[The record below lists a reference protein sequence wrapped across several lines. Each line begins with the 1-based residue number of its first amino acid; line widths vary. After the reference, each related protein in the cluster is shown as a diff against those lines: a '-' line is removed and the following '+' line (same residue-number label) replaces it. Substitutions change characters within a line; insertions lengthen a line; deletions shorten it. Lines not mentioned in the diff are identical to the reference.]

1 MTWKINTT
9 FITTVDH
16 NVGDDFV
23 REGLKYLLK
32 RCFKGAALHFE
43 NIHKHS
49 PITSRFGFEKRKN
62 LKKANKIDRRMPL
75 WMTKDRILQADI
87 VIQSGAPVYW
97 CHDAVKSHCY
107 QNEWFSPLI
116 RRRFLRNKNARLLNL
131 AAGSC
136 QTYFS
141 DGSEFCPACNAYIQ
155 EFYDL
160 AAVTTLRDKVAANI
174 LHNIGLHAPLVPC
187 SSIFAPDEYGLKR
200 GEGDYAV
207 VNYMPL
213 AAHYDFGQNIDA
225 RQWRDIFSRF
235 YFELKKEERVVFAC
249 HDLNEKKAALSI
261 DPNADI
267 FFAENDF
274 VAYMKFYS
282 RAKFGVMNRVH
293 GAFMIAAFGRPSF
306 VIGND
311 TRARMV
317 EEIGLQSAFVH
328 DVSFDLLMQKKTYL
342 QKGGDSYRD
351 RFAAIKEKAYAGYLN
366 ALAILE

>member
-1 MTWKINTT
+1 MKKKINTA

-23 REGLKYLLK
+23 REGLKFLL
-32 RCFKGAALHFE
+32 RRYFDGAELEFE

-49 PITSRFGFEKRKN
+49 PITSRFGFEKWRRG
-62 LKKANKIDRRMPL
+62 KKADRIDKRLPL
-75 WMTKDRILQADI
+75 WITADRIMQADL
-87 VIQSGAPVYW
+87 VVQSGAPVYW
-97 CHDAVKSHCY
+97 CHDNVNSHCY
-107 QNEWFSPLI
+107 ENEWFTPLI
-116 RRRFLRNKNARLLNL
+116 RRRFAKNKNARLLNV

-141 DGSEFCPACNAYIQ
+141 DGAGFCDACNAYIK
-155 EFYDL
+155 EFYNL
-160 AAVTTLRDKVAANI
+160 STVTTLRDKVAANI
-174 LHNIGLHAPLVPC
+174 LHRIDLAAPLIPC
-187 SSIFAPDEYGLKR
+187 SSVFAPDEYGLKE
-200 GEGDYAV
+200 GERDYVV
-207 VNYMPL
+207 VNFMPL

-225 RQWRDIFSRF
+225 GRWRDTFAAF

-249 HDLNEKKAALSI
+249 HDLIEKNAALSI
-261 DPNADI
+261 DPDADI

-274 VAYMKFYS
+274 VAYMKFYA
-282 RAKFGVMNRVH
+282 RAKYGVMNRVH

-328 DVSFDLLMQKKTYL
+328 DVSFDVLMQQRRRL
-342 QKGGDSYRD
+342 QEEGDSYRD
-351 RFAAIKEKAYAGYLN
+351 RFRAIKEKAYKDYLN
-366 ALAILE
+366 AFAVLE